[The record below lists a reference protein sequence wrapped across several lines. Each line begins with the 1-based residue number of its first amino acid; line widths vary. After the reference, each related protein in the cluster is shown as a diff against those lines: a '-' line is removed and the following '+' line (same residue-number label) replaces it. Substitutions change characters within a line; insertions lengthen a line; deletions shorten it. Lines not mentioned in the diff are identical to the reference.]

1 MRFNQKSEDI
11 IIELETDIEI
21 GLTDEQVEV
30 SKAKYGANEL
40 VEEERRSLLMRFLDQ
55 FKDPMIIMLIIA
67 AVVSIMV
74 DPSEWMDS
82 LIIMVVV
89 VFNAVI
95 GLTQESKAEES
106 LEALKKMSA
115 PLARVMRNNR
125 KINIPS
131 REVVVGDI
139 VFLEAGDYVPADTR
153 LFEVH
158 NLKVDES
165 SLTGESNPV
174 TKDIEAISDEETS
187 LGDRI
192 NMAFSSSLVTY
203 GRGIGVVTSVG
214 MDTEVGKIAD
224 MIVSEKVELT
234 PLQVRLEQITK
245 LVGIL
250 ALIIIIAVFGLE
262 YISEGDL
269 ISAFKTAVALAVAAL
284 PEGLPAVVTVV
295 LSIGVTNMSHH
306 NAIIR
311 RLPAVETLGSTSIV
325 CSDKT
330 GTLTQ
335 NKMTV
340 TKTYLAD
347 GQIEDLDNSLHDIQV
362 KEMLDYFT
370 LSSEGEINIEDGEEI
385 HIGDPTETA
394 LVSASLRCDQSK
406 KDLLNTYEF
415 INELSFDSARK
426 MMSVIYK
433 INGEYISITKGA
445 PDIILN
451 NSVNYKEEYL
461 EANDEM
467 ASHALRV
474 LAVAYKKLDE
484 LPQELTSEELEQ
496 DLTFIGLVGM
506 IDPPRPEAKAAI
518 EVAKTAGVRTIMI
531 TGDHVITAQAIAK
544 DLGILDEGELTISGK
559 ELARLSDEEFFNN
572 IERYSVYARVAPEQK
587 VRIVKAW
594 QRKGHVVAM
603 TGDGVNDSPALK
615 AADIG
620 CAMGITGTDV
630 AKGSAEMILTDDNFA
645 TIIKAIEEGRGIY
658 DNIRKNVH
666 FLLSSNIGEIVAI
679 FFASLIDVL
688 SPSLKFGI
696 PLLPIHLLWVNLITD
711 SLPALALGMEPID
724 PAIME
729 DKPRPKD
736 ESIFAHGLTY
746 RILWQGFMVGGLTL
760 LSYIIGQTQFDHSTG
775 MTMAFSTL
783 AISELFHAYNLKSEN
798 SIFNKKLFN
807 NKWLNGAFVVGMILQ
822 LILVYVPAASKIFKL
837 VNLNFE
843 MEMVALGLA
852 MSVIP
857 IVEFTKLVKKL
868 YNKRN
873 NNK

>member
-11 IIELETDIEI
+11 IMELETDVEL
-21 GLTDEQVEV
+21 GLTDKQVEL
-30 SKAKYGANEL
+30 SKTKHGTNEL
-40 VEEERRSLLMRFLDQ
+40 VEEERRSFLMRFLDQ

-89 VFNAVI
+89 VFNAII

-158 NLKVDES
+158 NLKIDES

-347 GQIEDLDNSLHDIQV
+347 GQIEDLDDSFDDAKV

-394 LVSASLRCDQSK
+394 LVSASLKCDQSK
-406 KDLLNTYEF
+406 KDLLNDYEF
-415 INELSFDSARK
+415 INEISFDSARK

-445 PDIILN
+445 PDIILG
-451 NSVNYKEEYL
+451 NSNNYKPEHL

-474 LAVAYKKLDE
+474 LAVAYKKLAQ
-484 LPQELTSEELEQ
+484 LPQEFTSEQLEQ
-496 DLTFIGLVGM
+496 DLTFVGLVGM
-506 IDPPRPEAKAAI
+506 IDPPRPEAKTAI

-544 DLGILDEGELTISGK
+544 DLGILEEGDLTISGK
-559 ELARLSDEEFFNN
+559 ELARLSDEDFFRD
-572 IERYSVYARVAPEQK
+572 IEKYSVYARVAPEQK
-587 VRIVKAW
+587 VRIVKGW
-594 QRKGHVVAM
+594 QGKGHVVAM

-729 DKPRPKD
+729 ENPRPKD

-783 AISELFHAYNLKSEN
+783 AISELFHAYNLKSES
-798 SIFNKKLFN
+798 SIFNKKIFN

-822 LILVYVPAASKIFKL
+822 LILVYVPAAAQIFKL
-837 VNLNFE
+837 VNLNLQ
-843 MEMVALGLA
+843 MEMIALGLA

-857 IVEFTKLVKKL
+857 IVEFTKLVKRL
-868 YNKRN
+868 YNKR
-873 NNK
+873 KI